1 LHEANET
8 PSYEAKPHDHHEG
21 DQSGEKKYYSLPT
34 ALSRGGFGDM
44 CRILHF
50 IQPLHIVHLL
60 SPPFGVDE

>member
-21 DQSGEKKYYSLPT
+21 DQCGEKKYYSLPAT
-34 ALSRGGFGDM
+34 LSRGGFGN
-44 CRILHF
+44 IHF
-50 IQPLHIVHLL
+50 IQPLHIVHLP